1 MGTHPIFESDFDC
14 LTEWVLVRQN
24 QKSRFLLILEN
35 YHLSGVFSNSKWAV
49 TTLSVSTFIYTTK
62 LFQKQPKILKPYV
75 LASYHLVTRILWLM
89 KAITNFLTKS

>member
-14 LTEWVLVRQN
+14 LTEWVLVRRN

-35 YHLSGVFSNSKWAV
+35 YRLSDVSSNSKWAV
-49 TTLSVSTFIYTTK
+49 TILSVLTFIYTTK
-62 LFQKQPKILKPYV
+62 LCQKQQKILKPYV
-75 LASYHLVTRILWLM
+75 LASYHLVIRILWLT